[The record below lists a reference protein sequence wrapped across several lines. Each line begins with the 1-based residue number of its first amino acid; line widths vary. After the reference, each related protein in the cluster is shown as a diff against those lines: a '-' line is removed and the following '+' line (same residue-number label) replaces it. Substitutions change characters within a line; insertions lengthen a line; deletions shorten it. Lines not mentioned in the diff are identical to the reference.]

1 MQTIKYT
8 VVNSQVQQCTQ
19 SNRVATNFNNQLIRQ
34 ILIDEIR
41 YGTLINRRTA
51 AVKYIRILSQ
61 LHRWNSKVHVYTLRF
76 AN

>member
-19 SNRVATNFNNQLIRQ
+19 SNSFNNQLIRQ